1 MLRFIFLDID
11 GVLNDRAFLL
21 SLHQRGAQGNIF
33 LVNDDAAA
41 EHLDRTRVERLNRL
55 TKATG
60 AAVVLSTSWRCL
72 FGPEATERMLRSMG
86 LAAPVVGSTPRI
98 YDVPRG
104 REIATFLLNHP
115 DAAYVVLDDDHDAGV
130 GHDGRFV
137 HVADGLEDEHV
148 ERAVAA
154 LDAGRPGG
162 AS

>member
-1 MLRFIFLDID
+1 MRPFIFLDID

-21 SLHQRGAQGNIF
+21 SLHQSGGQGNIF
-33 LVNDDAAA
+33 LVDDDAAA
-41 EHLDRTRVERLNRL
+41 EHLDRSRIARLNAL
-55 TKATG
+55 ANTTG
-60 AAVVLSTSWRCL
+60 ASIVLSTSWRCL

-104 REIATFLLNHP
+104 EEIAVWLRNHP
-115 DAAYVVLDDDHDAGV
+115 GAVYVVLDDEHDAGI

-148 ERAVAA
+148 AAAVAT
-154 LDAGRPGG
+154 LDQAGGR
-162 AS
+162 